1 MAGIEKLKV
10 ALKFA
15 IGLTEGVIEALDDKK
30 LTWLE
35 IVGLSPKSY
44 SFSFSLLIDLPGL
57 IRDHEELWLELEDL
71 DEAEREE
78 LLQYAKDEFDL
89 NDDQLEGVIESALEV
104 VTAIA
109 NLAFDIKALKEPE
122 A

>member
-1 MAGIEKLKV
+1 MASIEKLKV

-35 IVGLSPKSY
+35 IVGLSPK
-44 SFSFSLLIDLPGL
+44 LIDLPGL

-71 DEAEREE
+71 AEAEREE